1 MQKGSKGPVVL
12 SLLIIT
18 LGVGWLLTTLA
29 VSPGINWV
37 LTLSLGMIGVLVF
50 VVSGGVDK
58 VSVIIGPLFLIGSVL
73 SILRQSK
80 LLSIDVEIPICVI
93 VLGLLML
100 VAQLKVIPP
109 PGWYI
114 PLKETDES

>member
-1 MQKGSKGPVVL
+1 MQKGSKGLVVL

-29 VSPGINWV
+29 VLPGINWV
-37 LTLSLGMIGVLVF
+37 LTLSLGMIGVLTF
-50 VVSGGVDK
+50 VVSGGIDK
-58 VSVIIGPLFLIGSVL
+58 VSVIIGPLFLMGSFLSVL
-73 SILRQSK
+73 RQAN
-80 LLSIDVEIPICVI
+80 LLSLDLEIPIYVI
-93 VLGLLML
+93 VIGVLLL